1 MNKQSIHV
9 LAITTTLLLASVSVA
24 YAQFSVL
31 HAFTGGADGKNP
43 YYGTRLFP
51 DRRSTAQQPGG
62 QRWRAGL
69 FGRYGRH
76 ELQRSAYVYEH
87 LTGRLRTARLGCSER
102 LDPLWNDLLRG
113 QRHDGTVFAVNVDGT
128 GYQTVLSFGTAASYK
143 PYGSVTVSGSTLY
156 GMTYYSGSGLGSIYS
171 VGTNGNGY
179 TLLHS
184 FTGGTT
190 DGSRP
195 LGGSL
200 MLSDSTLFGMTAHGG
215 PGTSGSDGVAF
226 AIELDG
232 SGYNDLVNFNA
243 SPSIGANPYG
253 SLTLVG
259 SKLYGMTRIGGS
271 ANEGTIFSMDTDGSD
286 YTTLYSFSGGTA
298 AGLNPADGANPY
310 GSLTSDGGLVLYGT
324 TKFGGSA
331 NDGTVFEIDTDG
343 SGFNVAPF
351 VHRHCRRTQ
360 PGGRSGPCQRHP
372 LRLDFRGRRRRRR
385 HTVRTIG
392 ARAVDLGADRGR
404 CGAISAVLVGAPSAS
419 QSRLITRG
427 TLTGIWSCLTR
438 VLVQLDFVLRNLD
451 ARRCPYACRTIR
463 VLPLL
468 PSVPGGSSLVAVC
481 AVWDSTPPAEKRDYG
496 GDVGCGLCVERPCL
510 GRIHA
515 VGLQP

>member
-1 MNKQSIHV
+1 MKGTKIMNKQIIHV
-9 LAITTTLLLASVSVA
+9 LAITTTLLLASVSTA
-24 YAQFSVL
+24 SAQFSLVYS
-31 HAFTGGADGKNP
+31 FSGGADGKNP
-43 YYGTRLFP
+43 YYGGPVVSGSKIYGTNNLGANGGGVVFSVNTDGTNYSEVHTFTSASP
-51 DRRSTAQQPGG
+51 DGYEPLGSVVLSGSTLYGTTYYGG
-62 QRWRAGL
+62 SGNGANG
-69 FGRYGRH
+69 Y
-76 ELQRSAYVYEH
+76 
-87 LTGRLRTARLGCSER
+87 
-102 LDPLWNDLLRG
+102 
-113 QRHDGTVFAVNVDGT
+113 GTVFAVGVDGS
-128 GYQTVLSFGTAASYK
+128 GYGTVLSFGTAAGYK
-143 PYGSVTVSGSTLY
+143 PYGTVTVSGSTLY

-200 MLSDSTLFGMTAHGG
+200 TLSGSTLFGMTAHGG

-226 AIELDG
+226 GIKLDG

-243 SPSIGANPYG
+243 SPSMGANPYG

-343 SGFNVAPF
+343 SGFNVLHSFTGTADGLNPEGDLALANG
-351 VHRHCRRTQ
+351 TLYGWTS
-360 PGGRSGPCQRHP
+360 GGGAGGGGTLFAQSVPEPSTWALSASGAVA
-372 LRLDFRGRRRRRR
+372 LLVFLWGRRQPR
-385 HTVRTIG
+385 
-392 ARAVDLGADRGR
+392 ARA
-404 CGAISAVLVGAPSAS
+404 
-419 QSRLITRG
+419 
-427 TLTGIWSCLTR
+427 
-438 VLVQLDFVLRNLD
+438 
-451 ARRCPYACRTIR
+451 
-463 VLPLL
+463 
-468 PSVPGGSSLVAVC
+468 SSLV
-481 AVWDSTPPAEKRDYG
+481 
-496 GDVGCGLCVERPCL
+496 
-510 GRIHA
+510 GR
-515 VGLQP
+515 

>member
-24 YAQFSVL
+24 YAQLSVL

-43 YYGTRLFP
+43 YYGAPVVSGSKIYGANNLGANGGGVVFSVDTDGTNYSEVHTFTNASP
-51 DRRSTAQQPGG
+51 DGYEPLGSVVLSGSTLYGTTYYGG
-62 QRWRAGL
+62 SG
-69 FGRYGRH
+69 
-76 ELQRSAYVYEH
+76 
-87 LTGRLRTARLGCSER
+87 
-102 LDPLWNDLLRG
+102 N
-113 QRHDGTVFAVNVDGT
+113 GTVFAVNVDGT

-226 AIELDG
+226 AIKLDG

-324 TKFGGSA
+324 TKFGGSV

-343 SGFNVAPF
+343 SGFKLLHSFTGTADGLNPEGDLALANGTLYGWTSGGGAGGGGTLFAQSVPEPSTWALIVAGAGPF
-351 VHRHCRRTQ
+351 LLFLWV
-360 PGGRSGPCQRHP
+360 
-372 LRLDFRGRRRRRR
+372 RRRRPMRASLLA
-385 HTVRTIG
+385 VR
-392 ARAVDLGADRGR
+392 
-404 CGAISAVLVGAPSAS
+404 
-419 QSRLITRG
+419 
-427 TLTGIWSCLTR
+427 
-438 VLVQLDFVLRNLD
+438 
-451 ARRCPYACRTIR
+451 
-463 VLPLL
+463 
-468 PSVPGGSSLVAVC
+468 
-481 AVWDSTPPAEKRDYG
+481 
-496 GDVGCGLCVERPCL
+496 
-510 GRIHA
+510 
-515 VGLQP
+515 